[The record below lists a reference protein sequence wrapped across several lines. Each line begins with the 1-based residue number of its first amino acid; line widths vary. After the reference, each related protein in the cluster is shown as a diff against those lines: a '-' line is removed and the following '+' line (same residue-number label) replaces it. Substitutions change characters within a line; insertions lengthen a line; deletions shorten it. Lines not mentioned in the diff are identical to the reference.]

1 MKLKNISI
9 IAIVVL
15 AGCTKLEQK
24 LNDAFPVGPEA
35 GSAEVA
41 ALLTSSYNSLNNLVH
56 NQERI
61 FLLNEVTSDEALV
74 PTRGGDWDDGGVF
87 RVLHAHTWT
96 PIHTYVK
103 GTFNELGGL
112 QHSAITVLAFG
123 PTPQQRAEALFLR
136 SFAQFYT
143 LDFFGQVPYRNASE
157 YNSLEPAPVMN
168 AAQAI
173 DTISSVLESI
183 IPQLPE
189 ANTPYKASPDAARFL
204 LMKLYL
210 NKGVFLNRASPT
222 FDNADMQKVI
232 DIGEEIINSGN
243 YTLNPN
249 YFDNFGPL
257 NATTST

>member
-9 IAIVVL
+9 ITIVLL

-41 ALLTSSYNSLNNLVH
+41 GLLTSSYNSLNNLVH

-103 GTFNELGGL
+103 GTFNELGV
-112 QHSAITVLAFG
+112 HV
-123 PTPQQRAEALFLR
+123 
-136 SFAQFYT
+136 
-143 LDFFGQVPYRNASE
+143 
-157 YNSLEPAPVMN
+157 
-168 AAQAI
+168 
-173 DTISSVLESI
+173 
-183 IPQLPE
+183 
-189 ANTPYKASPDAARFL
+189 
-204 LMKLYL
+204 
-210 NKGVFLNRASPT
+210 
-222 FDNADMQKVI
+222 
-232 DIGEEIINSGN
+232 
-243 YTLNPN
+243 
-249 YFDNFGPL
+249 
-257 NATTST
+257 